1 MLKNYLK
8 IAYRNLR
15 RQKGYASINVFGLA
29 VGLGVC
35 LTLALYVR
43 HEVQY
48 DRFLPNAERV
58 YRLVR
63 ESGTHSGFNVAMPPG
78 LAEELRAQAPAFE
91 HVTDVSRPARTP
103 ITVGQDAL
111 FLDNVVTTDAAF
123 FNVFPYPFLQGNPA
137 TALEGPGRIV
147 LTTSTAEQLFGDA
160 DPMGRTLRVDHY
172 GSFEDFTVTG
182 VIADPPSYTHL
193 RFNALRSLAPGEAWE
208 LDGLQWNYSDGAVYG
223 ALRPGAEAAAA
234 EAQVVA
240 LERATNTQEW
250 LQDQV
255 IRLEAATDVHLFS
268 DVAYG
273 LGPRSDVRYLYLF
286 GAIGLLILLI
296 ACINYMNLA
305 TARAALRAR
314 EVGVRKAVG
323 AEERQV
329 AAQFLVEA
337 VLLSLL
343 AAPIALA
350 LTSLAAPLV
359 ERFIDARITL
369 GFAGAAGLFGM
380 ALAVGLLAGGYPAL
394 YLARLQPTSVLKGRL
409 PGLRRG
415 QVTLRRGLV
424 VAQFAAS
431 LVLIVGALVVYAQL
445 RLIQTVN
452 LGFDEELV
460 LTAPTDGLEESDY
473 TAFKEALQARP
484 GVAAVSSGMP
494 LGLGYT
500 YMTVGREEA
509 SGESWSL
516 GIIDVDRDYFEAV
529 GMPVEEGQ
537 AFTDAV
543 SAPAVVVNRSAARL
557 LGTGGTGVAAG
568 QTLSSY
574 RSSAGDGVSDD
585 GGPEQSVVAGI
596 VEDFHNATLHESKA
610 EPFMF
615 RLTEKPHRDL
625 LIRLR
630 PGNLTSALADV
641 QATWTQFVPGRPLDV
656 QFLDDRI
663 AAQYRKETRLGQ
675 IVLVFAVLAVFVACL
690 GLFGLAAFT
699 AERRTKEIG
708 IRKVLGASVGGIVV
722 LLSKEFVVLVALALA
737 LAVAGPLGYLAMSRW
752 LEDFAYR
759 IEIGPGLFLMAG
771 GLAIL
776 VALATVSYQA
786 VKAALAD
793 PVKSLRHE

>member
-1 MLKNYLK
+1 MLTNYLK
-8 IAYRNLR
+8 IAYRNLQ
-15 RQKGYASINVFGLA
+15 RQKGYAFINVFGLA

-43 HEVQY
+43 HEARY

-58 YRLVR
+58 YRLIR

-111 FLDNVVTTDAAF
+111 FLDEVVTTDAAF
-123 FNVFPYPFLQGNPA
+123 FSVFPHPFLQGNPA
-137 TALEGPGRIV
+137 TALDGPGRIV
-147 LTTSTAEQLFGDA
+147 LTASTAAQLFGDG
-160 DPMGRTLRVDHY
+160 DPMGRPLRVDHY

-193 RFNALRSLAPGEAWE
+193 RFSALRSLAPGEAWE
-208 LDGLQWNYSDGAVYG
+208 LEGLQWNYSDGAVYG
-223 ALRPGAEAAAA
+223 TLRPGAEAADA

-305 TARAALRAR
+305 TARSALRAR

-329 AAQFLVEA
+329 AAQFLIEA

-380 ALAVGLLAGGYPAL
+380 ALAVGLLAGGYPAF

-484 GVAAVSSGMP
+484 SVAAVSSGMP

-500 YMTVGREEA
+500 YMTVGKEEA

-543 SAPAVVVNRSAARL
+543 SAPAVIVNRSAARR
-557 LGTGGTGVAAG
+557 LGSGGVDVAVGATVPTHG
-568 QTLSSY
+568 PS
-574 RSSAGDGVSDD
+574 GGVSDD
-585 GGPEQSVVAGI
+585 EEAGRGRVTGI
-596 VEDFHNATLHESKA
+596 VEDFHNATLHESKE

-737 LAVAGPLGYLAMSRW
+737 VAGPLGYLAMSRW

-759 IEIGPGLFLMAG
+759 VEIGLGLFLMAG